1 MANIPTIP
9 GTQAVESPQLGVKID
24 PRAGLQA
31 NTAFGEAIETAAN
44 VVSAYEEKKQKITD
58 ITLQNQASLT
68 LRSATDNFR
77 HEVATGKYTPDEI
90 PKQWEQV
97 RNSTFSQIN
106 ENLTNASPE
115 AKQAINYHM
124 EMSGHEIGAEFQA
137 AADSLQIK
145 NAINSARA
153 IQKRI
158 EITGDSSS
166 ITVAEAAYRQLVKQN
181 VIPQSEM
188 DVYMTEMKQEVSR
201 SEIKNGIN
209 NDDPLTVIKAYNGFK
224 AGEIGRDV
232 PEAEKTTLLS
242 KFRTRIKQNQTDQL
256 RTLQED
262 HMNAGIS
269 YDAKYLQ
276 TLESQGL
283 LRPRAASDY
292 LRWQNGKVDTQAEA
306 ATVKFLRDKIYEI
319 ANNPALSDRQVE
331 DAITDLKA
339 TPQYGSLHAPFVSDL
354 DKTLGDIKSVKTKTE
369 GKAHD
374 YLNSYLN
381 TGKLGDRDVLTNRPA
396 PDSIKRFQQVFDLFK
411 ADYAKHPE
419 WTYDDITKHIDG
431 LVKKSV
437 TGRQSKDLTSLI
449 TGQVQE

>member
-44 VVSAYEEKKQKITD
+44 VVSAYEDKKQKLTD

-68 LRSATDNFR
+68 LRTATDNFR
-77 HEVATGKYTPDEI
+77 HEVATGKYSSDEI
-90 PKQWEQV
+90 PKQWEQI

-145 NAINSARA
+145 KAVASVRA
-153 IQKRI
+153 IQDRG
-158 EITGDSSS
+158 EMTGDRALL
-166 ITVAEAAYRQLVKQN
+166 VPAEAGYKQLVKQN
-181 VIPQSEM
+181 VITQDEM
-188 DVYMTEMKQEVSR
+188 DTNMVEMKQNVSR

-209 NDDPLTVIKAYNGFK
+209 NDDPLTVIKAYNDFNAK
-224 AGEIGRDV
+224 KIGTDV
-232 PEAEKTTLLS
+232 PPAERTTLLS
-242 KFRTRIKQNQTDQL
+242 QFRTRIKQNQIDQY

-269 YDAKYLQ
+269 YDDKHVKM
-276 TLESQGL
+276 LESQGL

-292 LRWQNGKVDTQAEA
+292 LKWQNGKVDTQEEA
-306 ATVKFLRDKIYEI
+306 ATVKFLRDKIYDI
-319 ANNPALSDRQVE
+319 SNNPALSDRQVE

-339 TPQYGSLHAPFVSDL
+339 TPQYGSLHPPFVSDL

-369 GKAHD
+369 ARAHD
-374 YLNSYLN
+374 YLNSYLVI
-381 TGKLGDRDVLTNRPA
+381 GELGGRDPTTNKPK
-396 PDSIKRFQQVFDLFK
+396 PDSIKRFQQMFDLFK
-411 ADYAKHPE
+411 SDYAKHPE

-431 LVKKSV
+431 LVKKSL
-437 TGRQSKDLTSLI
+437 TGRQSKDLTSAI